1 MDAGLELAAQ
11 VSALTRHW
19 ELRILAVVFA
29 FALWLFVVTTEK
41 SEVVVATPI
50 EIDGLRP
57 GMTVSGEQP
66 ETVDVQL
73 HGLRGSLARLEPDQL
88 RARVNLAGAG
98 PGEIVLRILPEHI
111 AVPSGITVLRVNPS
125 RVRLILT
132 DSSSPSGERPLRG
145 PRS

>member
-1 MDAGLELAAQ
+1 MGLAAE

-29 FALWLFVVTTEK
+29 FALWLFVVTSEK
-41 SEVVVATPI
+41 SELIVSAPI

-57 GMTVSGEQP
+57 GMTVSREQP
-66 ETVDVQL
+66 DTVDIQL

-88 RARVNLAGAG
+88 RARVNVAGAV
-98 PGEIVLRILPEHI
+98 PGEVIVRILPEHI

-125 RVRLILT
+125 RIRLVLT
-132 DSSSPSGERPLRG
+132 DSGSSPDDRLSRG
-145 PRS
+145 PHS